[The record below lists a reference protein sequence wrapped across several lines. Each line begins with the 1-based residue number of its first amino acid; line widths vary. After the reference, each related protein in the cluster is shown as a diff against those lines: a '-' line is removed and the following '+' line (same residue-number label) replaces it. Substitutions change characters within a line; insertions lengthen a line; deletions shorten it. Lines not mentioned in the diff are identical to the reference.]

1 MIDVYAR
8 AGTFKDKTQLILDLT
23 AAMMR
28 WERVPSIA
36 LFRENTAAFI
46 HDLDPDS
53 IGNAA
58 GQNDYLRVQ
67 ILTPLGVLD
76 REKQLGVVSEMTAI
90 VTAASGDP
98 SQQQRTWVLI
108 SEAPD
113 GGWGI
118 DGHAYTNQE
127 VAEAARI
134 ELGKTAQS

>member
-1 MIDVYAR
+1 MPMIDVYSR
-8 AGTFKDKTQLILDLT
+8 AGTFKDKRKLILDLT

-28 WERVPSIA
+28 WERVPPIT
-36 LFRENTAAFI
+36 LFRENTAAFV
-46 HDLDPDS
+46 HDLDQDS

-58 GQNDYLRVQ
+58 GQNDYVRVQ

-98 SQQQRTWVLI
+98 SQQQRIWVLI
-108 SEAPD
+108 SEASD

-127 VAEAARI
+127 VAEAARR
-134 ELGKTAQS
+134 ELGK